1 MVSKPSLKP
10 KQSLNLKFIDTSA
23 KLFHHSGSVFAVSQS
38 GIMARRQ
45 HKTNLSSPFLR
56 RLVVLNDKMAGKTAY
71 PFNLPWLQ
79 DIDFEL
85 LFTTPVTIIVG
96 ENGTG
101 KSTLIEAIAAISG
114 YDEAG
119 GGKGYRPVDHSNAI
133 DTSGTALAEVL
144 RASWLPKVTNGWFFK
159 AESFFSVARYLDAA
173 ATEAGSPGPDFLSWS
188 HGEGFVRFFEERM
201 SQQGIFFMD
210 EPESALSPKRQLELL
225 RILHRIQAQANA
237 QVIMATH
244 SPILMALPGA
254 RVLEVTRHGI
264 HEVDYRNT
272 QHFKLY
278 QSFTVD
284 PEEFIA
290 EAIRDEDQSQ
300 F

>member
-1 MVSKPSLKP
+1 
-10 KQSLNLKFIDTSA
+10 
-23 KLFHHSGSVFAVSQS
+23 
-38 GIMARRQ
+38 MARR
-45 HKTNLSSPFLR
+45 KTGTNLPSPFLQ
-56 RLVVLNDKMAGKTAY
+56 RLVVLDDKMAEKTGY
-71 PFNLPWLQ
+71 PFDLPWLQ
-79 DIDFEL
+79 GEDFEL
-85 LFTTPVTIIVG
+85 RFTTPVTIIVG

-101 KSTLIEAIAAISG
+101 KSTLIEAIAALSG

-119 GGKGYRPVDHSNAI
+119 GGKGHRPVDHSTAI
-133 DTSGTALAEVL
+133 DKSGAELADVL
-144 RASWLPKVTNGWFFK
+144 RAGWLPKVTDGWFFK
-159 AESFFSVARYLDAA
+159 AESFFSVARYLDD
-173 ATEAGSPGPDFLSWS
+173 AGSPTADFLSWS

-201 SQQGIFFMD
+201 SRQGIYFMD

-225 RILHRIQAQANA
+225 RILNRIQEQANS
-237 QVIMATH
+237 QVIIATH
-244 SPILMALPGA
+244 SPILMALPKA

-264 HEVDYRNT
+264 REIDYRDT

-278 QSFTVD
+278 QSFIVD

>member
-1 MVSKPSLKP
+1 LVFLNWISSILIY
-10 KQSLNLKFIDTSA
+10 SLNPDNVTGEQILGGSRMAGRRKGT
-23 KLFHHSGSVFAVSQS
+23 KLP
-38 GIMARRQ
+38 
-45 HKTNLSSPFLR
+45 SPFLQ
-56 RLVVLNDKMAGKTAY
+56 RLVVLDDLIEQKSGY

-79 DIDFEL
+79 LEDFEL
-85 LFTTPVTIIVG
+85 RFTTPVTIIVG

-101 KSTLIEAIAAISG
+101 KSTLIEAIAALSG

-133 DTSGTALAEVL
+133 DKSGAELADVL
-144 RASWLPKVTNGWFFK
+144 RAGWLPKVTDGWFFK
-159 AESFFSVARYLDAA
+159 AESFFSVARYLDEAA
-173 ATEAGSPGPDFLSWS
+173 REGGGSAPDFLSWS
-188 HGEGFVRFFEERM
+188 HGEGFVRFFQERM
-201 SQQGIFFMD
+201 SRQGIYFMD

-225 RILHRIQAQANA
+225 RILNQVQEQANS

-244 SPILMALPGA
+244 SPILMALPNA

-264 HEVDYRNT
+264 KETDYRDT

-284 PEEFIA
+284 PEDFIS
-290 EAIRDEDQSQ
+290 EALRDFDQSQ